1 MSPTRPEPQP
11 QEAQPEPER
20 SWVRPAADAGAPTGP
35 AADERPPLFAASP
48 RRAPQAPP
56 SSESERPA
64 TFGPRRPQ
72 PAALDPVASIRLA
85 EPLERLD
92 PGSVRDAL
100 PALVPLARTLD
111 PDEQV
116 LAMVQGW
123 AKGLLGVVARTER
136 RLVVVVD
143 RFPEPLIESL
153 DPVATRVHLFGPP
166 GTDRLSVAIVDGNRL
181 LELSGVRDA
190 GEAEQLAAVPQPSES
205 EHAPEYF

>member
-1 MSPTRPEPQP
+1 MS
-11 QEAQPEPER
+11 
-20 SWVRPAADAGAPTGP
+20 VC
-35 AADERPPLFAASP
+35 
-48 RRAPQAPP
+48 
-56 SSESERPA
+56 
-64 TFGPRRPQ
+64 
-72 PAALDPVASIRLA
+72 
-85 EPLERLD
+85 
-92 PGSVRDAL
+92 DAL

-116 LAMVQGW
+116 LALVQGW

-190 GEAEQLAAVPQPSES
+190 GEAERLASVPDASDARS
-205 EHAPEYF
+205 APEYF